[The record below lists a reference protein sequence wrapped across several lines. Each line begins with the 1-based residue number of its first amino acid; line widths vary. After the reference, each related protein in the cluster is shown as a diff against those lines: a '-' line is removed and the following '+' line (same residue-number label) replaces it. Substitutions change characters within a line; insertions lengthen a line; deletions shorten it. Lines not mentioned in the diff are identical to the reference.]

1 MNVIADVASWLVQG
15 AVLLLIRRYALRLP
29 PTPRGGLM
37 AVGCFAVI
45 GIVGGLVQVLVLRSG
60 GLPDPPPFTAPESQ
74 LFMATLTWVST
85 GTIVGIAF
93 SWRDQLADSLAA
105 ASSRAE
111 AARSVLGRAPWSPA

>member
-1 MNVIADVASWLVQG
+1 MPLLFGLGGARVVTDGSHPPEWLRQIVIADVASWLVQG

-60 GLPDPPPFTAPESQ
+60 GLPDPRHPSPS
-74 LFMATLTWVST
+74 S
-85 GTIVGIAF
+85 
-93 SWRDQLADSLAA
+93 SWR
-105 ASSRAE
+105 R
-111 AARSVLGRAPWSPA
+111 